1 MKLARQWTAI
11 ENVRVLDPITE
22 SVSSPTSIRFDGER
36 IASIG
41 QPTREGD
48 RVFDGEERIA
58 MPGLIDCH
66 VHVLANSANLGNLGD
81 QSPMYLAASAIN
93 TMQGAL
99 RRGFTT
105 LRDAGGADFG
115 LAQAASEDLFV
126 SPHLFFGG
134 KALSQTGGHADMRGP
149 GATFMDS
156 HQCCPHIGL
165 VCDGV
170 DSVRQGAREQLRTG
184 ADHIK
189 LMLSGGVASPT
200 DRVDSTQYSDD
211 EIRAAVQEAQ
221 AANRYVL
228 GHAYTA
234 RAINRALELGVRS
247 IEHGNLLDENS
258 LKLFIDHDA
267 FLVPTLVT
275 YHRLKA
281 DGARFGL
288 PEASQRKVDD
298 VLYAGLDA
306 LKAADRAGINIAF
319 GTDLL
324 GDMWSNQSQEFQIR
338 AEVQTPAAVLRG
350 ATTTAAKLL
359 QAENDLGEI
368 KQGAYADI
376 VLTRANPLDDVT
388 VLARPN
394 EVIDEVFLRSGQV
407 CE

>member
-1 MKLARQWTAI
+1 MKLAQQWTAVD
-11 ENVRVLDPITE
+11 NVRVLDPVTE
-22 SVSSPTSIRFDGER
+22 SVSAPTTIRFKGER
-36 IASIG
+36 IASVG
-41 QPTREGD
+41 EPPRADD
-48 RVFDGEERIA
+48 RVFDGGNRVAI
-58 MPGLIDCH
+58 PGLIDCH
-66 VHVLANSANLGNLGD
+66 VHVLANTADLGSLGD
-81 QSPMYLAASAIN
+81 QSPSYLAACAIN

-105 LRDAGGADFG
+105 LRDAGGADYG
-115 LAQAASEDLFV
+115 LARAASEGLFV

-149 GATFMDS
+149 GTSIMDS

-170 DSVRQGAREQLRTG
+170 DAVRRGAREQLRTG
-184 ADHIK
+184 SDHIK

-200 DRVDSTQYSDD
+200 DRVDSTQFSDD
-211 EIRAAVQEAQ
+211 EIRAAVQEAE

-234 RAINRALELGVRS
+234 RAINRGLELGVRS
-247 IEHGNLLDENS
+247 IEHGNLLDDDS
-258 LKLFIDHDA
+258 LRLFVEHDA

-298 VLYAGLDA
+298 VLYAGLGA
-306 LKAADRAGINIAF
+306 LKAAERAGVNIAF

-324 GDMWSNQSQEFQIR
+324 GAMWQNQSQEFEIR
-338 AEVQTPAAVLRG
+338 SEAQSAGAVLRG
-350 ATTTAAKLL
+350 ATTIAARLL
-359 QAENDLGEI
+359 QAEDDLGRIAE
-368 KQGAYADI
+368 GAYADL
-376 VLTRANPLDDVT
+376 VLLNTNPLDDVT
-388 VLARPN
+388 VLARP
-394 EVIDEVFLRSGQV
+394 EESVEEVFIRGGQV
-407 CE
+407 AE